1 MHEAHVAKQ
10 SAGVA
15 TYLIAWRGIEPLGSG
30 VIQWNGYIGSNGQ
43 KAFPAAVEFNL
54 LHVRENFRGE
64 GVGGELVRAAEE
76 LARNAGIRHMCIA
89 VADTNPGAERLYI
102 RLGYR
107 PTGVFDVSKYEWVDD
122 DGRAHRAS
130 DRDQLLVKVL
140 ESSGTTDGDL
150 RTPESE

>member
-1 MHEAHVAKQ
+1 M
-10 SAGVA
+10 
-15 TYLIAWRGIEPLGSG
+15 
-30 VIQWNGYIGSNGQ
+30 
-43 KAFPAAVEFNL
+43 EFNH
-54 LHVRENFRGE
+54 LHVRENFPGE
-64 GVGGELVRAAEE
+64 GVGGELVRAAEK
-76 LARNAGIRHMCIA
+76 LARKAGIRHMCIG